1 MAEPGRFPRLDLVP
15 ELTNVN
21 NLLPLMKISRSHCTG
36 WSLVEILVAV
46 GIVATLASLAFPAL
60 QSARS
65 HAEQAQCTAKL
76 KNLATAGLHWIND
89 HNGTMPDAM
98 FWRFPSETHDGSMLP
113 YLGFTD
119 AQLNQRQAKALS
131 CPASFREVG
140 PNADWNRSYS
150 MNIYACASENGARVV
165 PYDRSVARIQQVTQL
180 SKMAFFMDGNFL
192 AGGAPE
198 RKVGPASVE
207 TTWSATQKTGFYARH
222 RAERANVVFMDGHV
236 QPTSRDDFPKGTP
249 TQQRM
254 DPFWGAIQ

>member
-1 MAEPGRFPRLDLVP
+1 
-15 ELTNVN
+15 
-21 NLLPLMKISRSHCTG
+21 MKIPRSLCAG
-36 WSLVEILVAV
+36 LSLIEILVVV
-46 GIVATLASLAFPAL
+46 GIVATLACLAFPAV

-113 YLGFTD
+113 YLGFTA
-119 AQLNQRQAKALS
+119 AQLNQRQATALS
-131 CPASFREVG
+131 CPASFREIG

-150 MNIYACASENGARVV
+150 MNIYACASENGTRVV
-165 PYDRSVARIQQVTQL
+165 PYDRSVARFQQITQP
-180 SKMAFFMDGNFL
+180 SKMAFFLDGNFL
-192 AGGAPE
+192 AGGVPE

-207 TTWSATQKTGFYARH
+207 TPWNVAQKLGFYDRH
-222 RAERANVVFMDGHV
+222 RTERANVVFMDGHA
-236 QPTSRDDFPKGTP
+236 QSISRDDFPKGNP
-249 TQQRM
+249 TQQRL